1 MISNDATST
10 NTAAT
15 HLDSKR
21 SGGRWQPQ
29 PAYVD
34 MVLRSKSWDAL
45 SSDTYD
51 IIRVMPQCRNAAMC
65 KICKLSPGDWSPNF
79 RASNASADWQAA
91 LQQETMCATL
101 FSTVSTC
108 FSIFLVLLACVCLKL
123 FSGNSRDQNA
133 TGEAW
138 GFSPSHDPRNGV
150 RIDIWPEHW
159 GMTMRQI
166 RKLMDECKETLIRHT
181 GSQWSHAWFIF
192 IPVAPSCAVFVAPC
206 GTLWC
211 FSAALPKPC
220 CTGRSWLAPK

>member
-1 MISNDATST
+1 MTQWRND
-10 NTAAT
+10 
-15 HLDSKR
+15 
-21 SGGRWQPQ
+21 
-29 PAYVD
+29 
-34 MVLRSKSWDAL
+34 
-45 SSDTYD
+45 
-51 IIRVMPQCRNAAMC
+51 AMC
-65 KICKLSPGDWSPNF
+65 KICKLSPGDRSPNF
-79 RASNASADWQAA
+79 RASNASEDWQAA

-150 RIDIWPEHW
+150 WIDIWPEHW

-181 GSQWSHAWFIF
+181 GSQWSHAAHAWFIF
-192 IPVAPSCAVFVAPC
+192 IPVAPSCTQLRCFCATMWHLMMSLC
-206 GTLWC
+206 GNSKALLHRTILTGTKIIQYAIWWSTIFC
-211 FSAALPKPC
+211 HVQLVQVWAAWPTWPTIK
-220 CTGRSWLAPK
+220 AQND